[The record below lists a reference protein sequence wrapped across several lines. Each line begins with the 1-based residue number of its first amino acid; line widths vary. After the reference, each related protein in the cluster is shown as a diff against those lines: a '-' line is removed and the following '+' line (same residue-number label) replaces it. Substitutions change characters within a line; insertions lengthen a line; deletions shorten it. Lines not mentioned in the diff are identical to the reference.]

1 MIKYFYRV
9 SFGFVGCESTGV
21 LEAKN
26 ELAAHETARE
36 LAIEN
41 AESFG
46 YYQDEDVFGDLDTVG
61 SPAENLTEEEEE
73 EEEELEFEGY
83 DEVGE
88 LDYYVEVYNSEKH
101 DGLYV

>member
-21 LEAKN
+21 LEA
-26 ELAAHETARE
+26 ETETLAEEMARD

-46 YYQDEDVFGDLDTVG
+46 YYQDEEVFGTQDTVG
-61 SPAENLTEEEEE
+61 SPVEDLTEEEEE
-73 EEEELEFEGY
+73 DLEFEGY
-83 DEVGE
+83 EETGE
-88 LDYYVEVYNSEKH
+88 LDYYIEVYSPEKH
-101 DGLYV
+101 DGLYI